1 MTTIVA
7 AATAAGGIRAP
18 FRIGM
23 PLTERMLDR
32 LPGPRV
38 AWFLAWGLLP
48 FAAPEIAYRAWQ
60 LPTYQGLVSNLAIGF
75 VNLFGLWAAGRLS
88 RRVEGLEPTLE
99 RLLPAEELGAHRHPF
114 RRVGS
119 IVGPL
124 LVTALL
130 VLSWE
135 GIDFISF
142 PGVATGFVLATVFL
156 GEVAV
161 CTFLWVYAVALFGL
175 DRIGRRRLS
184 LAAFATDPHLG
195 LKPLGSLAFEAY
207 LLFGLM
213 VAPALALFL
222 TDVRGTVGTLSVVA
236 VVSALFVLSAYSLHR
251 KLAEAKSGH
260 VRWARELVAAA
271 LRPIPGDDP
280 DPANAPATVEAMARA
295 RPALATATEIERRA
309 LAIAEWPF
317 DATIVRAVAAIVTSV
332 TAVVIARLLLSRL
345 GM

>member
-1 MTTIVA
+1 MQA
-7 AATAAGGIRAP
+7 
-18 FRIGM
+18 
-23 PLTERMLDR
+23 PLTERVLAR

-38 AWFLAWGLLP
+38 GWFVAWGLLP
-48 FAAPEIAYRAWQ
+48 FAAYEIAYRAWQ

-99 RLLPAEELGAHRHPF
+99 RLLPTEELSAHRHPF

-124 LVTALL
+124 LVTALV

-142 PGVATGFVLATVFL
+142 PSVATGFVLATVFL
-156 GEVAV
+156 GEIAV
-161 CTFLWVYAVALFGL
+161 STFLWVYAVALFGL
-175 DRIGRRRLS
+175 DRIGRRPLRLE
-184 LAAFATDPHLG
+184 AFATDPHLG

-207 LLFGLM
+207 LLFGVM

-222 TDVRGTVGTLSVVA
+222 TDVRGAVGTLSFVA
-236 VVSALFVLSAYSLHR
+236 VVSALFALSAYSLHR
-251 KLAEAKSGH
+251 KLAEAKAGH
-260 VRWARELVAAA
+260 VRWARGLVATAVKRIEQA
-271 LRPIPGDDP
+271 SDDP
-280 DPANAPATVEAMARA
+280 ADAEAVLGALEREAPS
-295 RPALATATEIERRA
+295 LAAATEIERRA
-309 LAIAEWPF
+309 LAIQEWPF
-317 DATIVRAVAAIVTSV
+317 DTAVIRTVAAILTSV
-332 TAVVIARLLLSRL
+332 TAVVLARFLLSRL